1 MPQFKV
7 EGLGELSAA
16 LEDMAMLPDEVL
28 DGMLYAEADVVE
40 PAIKAKA
47 LAYGVNDTGKLVN
60 SIKRGKVKRS
70 ADGRTLSVS
79 AQGSRT
85 RGGITTRNS
94 EIAFLNEYGK
104 RNVPA
109 RPFMRDATEESADEA
124 VQAAERVYDEYLKS
138 KNL

>member
-1 MPQFKV
+1 
-7 EGLGELSAA
+7 
-16 LEDMAMLPDEVL
+16 
-28 DGMLYAEADVVE
+28 MLYAEADVVE

-60 SIKRGKVKRS
+60 TIKRGKVKRS
-70 ADGRTLSVS
+70 ADGRALSVS

-109 RPFMRDATEESADEA
+109 KALYARRHRRKRGRGGSDCAFPR
-124 VQAAERVYDEYLKS
+124 
-138 KNL
+138 